1 MKTSLL
7 VSIAVLSFACG
18 GSSAAGPAADPEPAA
33 VASAEPTSEPAP
45 EATSAAAAASS
56 AEAPAA
62 TPPATSGKP
71 ASTSKIGD
79 KSLSSVDVAAVK
91 AALEKAGY
99 GVVGPDEVVTCGE
112 SETLQLSLTKKGK
125 PVGLFSLQRPAAKPD
140 SCKAAAVK
148 EAYDQWKP
156 AAEGPKAKTALTF
169 DEPAGVLL
177 ALNLMKDD
185 PGAAKKLMDALV
197 TK

>member
-1 MKTSLL
+1 MKSSLFP
-7 VSIAVLSFACG
+7 IALLACACG
-18 GSSAAGPAADPEPAA
+18 GSPAAAPAVDPEPNAPAA
-33 VASAEPTSEPAP
+33 TDAPAAEAPPATTAP
-45 EATSAAAAASS
+45 EAVPS

-62 TPPATSGKP
+62 LPPASGKP

-79 KSLSSVDVAAVK
+79 KSLSSVDIATVK

-99 GVVGPDEVVTCGE
+99 GVVGLEEIVTCGE
-112 SETLQLSLTKKGK
+112 TETLQLSVTKKGK
-125 PVGLFSLQRPAAKPD
+125 PMGLFSLQRPAAKPD
-140 SCKAAAVK
+140 ACKGTAAVK
-148 EAYDQWKP
+148 DAYEQWKP
-156 AAEGPKAKTALTF
+156 SAEGPKAKNALTF

-177 ALNLMKDD
+177 AINLMKDE